1 MNEYSDALILTV
13 QICTRL
19 KMFQCRVSQAAQIFT
34 QRTDRVLLTQ
44 KKAATEAVSVFTEV
58 LSKDMAPFFT
68 LNFVAWCLGAGK
80 KRSLL
85 PYRHRWHDQWGCIP
99 NSIRSH
105 SKANLDIERN
115 RLKGFGLPRY
125 VRIKFWGNWST
136 KRLSS
141 GYV

>member
-1 MNEYSDALILTV
+1 
-13 QICTRL
+13 
-19 KMFQCRVSQAAQIFT
+19 MFQCRVSQAAQIFT

-85 PYRHRWHDQWGCIP
+85 PYRHR
-99 NSIRSH
+99 
-105 SKANLDIERN
+105 
-115 RLKGFGLPRY
+115 
-125 VRIKFWGNWST
+125 
-136 KRLSS
+136 
-141 GYV
+141 